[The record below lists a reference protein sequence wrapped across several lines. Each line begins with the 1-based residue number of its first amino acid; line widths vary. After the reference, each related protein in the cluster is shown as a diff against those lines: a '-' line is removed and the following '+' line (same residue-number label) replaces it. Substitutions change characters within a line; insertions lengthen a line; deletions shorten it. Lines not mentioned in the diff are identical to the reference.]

1 MKPAI
6 RVGLVCDLREE
17 GWHSMD
23 LIADMLM
30 EMLPRVPGPSI
41 SVTQLCPPMTQ
52 RWTRLPLVGGAARAR
67 LGDRLTGRFWDYP
80 RWLAPRI
87 DEFDV
92 FHIVDHSYAH
102 LTTVLPPGNV
112 IVTCNDVDAIQAAL
126 PGRAGVL
133 DPSRVL
139 ASRVLDG
146 LTRAAHVTCISR
158 ATRADLL
165 ATGRISPDR
174 VSVAHLGVHPACS
187 PDPDPASDREVES
200 YLGAQTLELLH
211 VGSTIA
217 RKRIDV
223 LLRML
228 SGVRREMP
236 EIRLVRV
243 GGPLTSAQ
251 RALAA
256 ELGVSDAVS
265 ELPFLNR
272 RLLAAV
278 YRRAALVVL
287 PSDREGF
294 GLPLV
299 EAMACGAPV
308 VASAIPAL
316 LEIGGGA
323 ATYCQPG
330 DVDLWVTQILD
341 LLRTRARDRA
351 GWEMRRRACLAAAAP
366 YDWRAYA
373 SAMARLY
380 GELATVRMRA
390 S

>member
-1 MKPAI
+1 
-6 RVGLVCDLREE
+6 
-17 GWHSMD
+17 
-23 LIADMLM
+23 
-30 EMLPRVPGPSI
+30 
-41 SVTQLCPPMTQ
+41 MTQ

-87 DEFDV
+87 DNFDV

-102 LTTVLPPGNV
+102 LTAVLPPGNV

-126 PGRAGVL
+126 PGKAGVF

-158 ATRADLL
+158 ATRAELL
-165 ATGRISPDR
+165 ATGRISSER

-187 PDPDPASDREVES
+187 PDADPVSDYEVARL
-200 YLGAQTLELLH
+200 LGPPGKLELLH
-211 VGSTIA
+211 VGSTID

-223 LLRML
+223 LLRIV
-228 SGVRREMP
+228 SGVRQEMP
-236 EIRLVRV
+236 DTRLVRV
-243 GGPLTSAQ
+243 GGALTPSQ
-251 RALAA
+251 RALAD
-256 ELGVSDAVS
+256 ELEVSDAIFEV
-265 ELPFLNR
+265 PFLNR

-299 EAMACGAPV
+299 EAMACGVPV
-308 VASAIPAL
+308 VASAIPAFM
-316 LEIGGGA
+316 EIGGGA
-323 ATYCQPG
+323 VTYCQPG
-330 DVDLWVTQILD
+330 DARLWVEQIVN
-341 LLRTRARDRA
+341 LLQARARDGG
-351 GWEMRRRACLAAAAP
+351 GWESRRRECLTAAAP

-373 SAMARLY
+373 TAMARLY
-380 GELATVRMRA
+380 GELASVRTRA